1 MGLVREYPVLME
13 KFTWE
18 VKRYSEEIILVA
30 KYFCFLMAS
39 NEDFNLWKIYDC
51 GYWGRAVVEAMG
63 LNPAGDLNDREYN
76 VNQAREENSF

>member
-1 MGLVREYPVLME
+1 
-13 KFTWE
+13 
-18 VKRYSEEIILVA
+18 
-30 KYFCFLMAS
+30 MAS

-51 GYWGRAVVEAMG
+51 GYGGRAVVEAMG